1 MEGLVGP
8 DEEFG
13 LYYIFTEN
21 VKISKMKIDVIISF
35 REITLSAVSPLSLP
49 FSLFRYS
56 HSVHGRVFSW
66 LLPKQYP
73 ECTLPSISPT
83 SLLGPAATVFLLD
96 HSSSPH
102 PHDFPCFHSTP
113 ASVYSSKRS

>member
-13 LYYIFTEN
+13 LHYIFTEN

-49 FSLFRYS
+49 FSLLRYS
-56 HSVHGRVFSW
+56 HSMHGQIFSW
-66 LLPKQYP
+66 LLSKQYP
-73 ECTLPSISPT
+73 VCALPYIST
-83 SLLGPAATVFLLD
+83 T
-96 HSSSPH
+96 
-102 PHDFPCFHSTP
+102 
-113 ASVYSSKRS
+113 ASWALQPPSFF